1 VEHSRST
8 VRKGFEIVSWVVS
21 KYPLS
26 IVVKSICLSMS
37 SDHCLKGFKLRN
49 ESTSTDHKIILDHVR
64 SYLIPGVASFIPDSA
79 MQGTAGMEIK
89 LDNEPAR
96 NHISGIIEL
105 HIRTA
110 NDKYKS
116 SEPEYLPPPLPEQHS
131 HADHHLASKDA
142 NGTHHLHVETGD
154 AHPVVSFHPEPAT
167 VRTSS
172 PATGELKHILPM
184 RCACTRKS
192 GMCAA
197 PIDPSVN
204 HTIDCHW
211 VCCGQTW
218 SNKTC
223 QLTPEQVAARLQE
236 PPGVLQFFGHKKG
249 HVSTARQLRYFVC
262 EQGELKYYAS
272 KLNVAPYG
280 KDLKG

>member
-197 PIDPSVN
+197 PMTRLS
-204 HTIDCHW
+204 TIQSIVTGFAVGRHGPTRPVSLLLSKSPPGFKSHL
-211 VCCGQTW
+211 VCCNSLVTR
-218 SNKTC
+218 K
-223 QLTPEQVAARLQE
+223 VM
-236 PPGVLQFFGHKKG
+236 
-249 HVSTARQLRYFVC
+249 
-262 EQGELKYYAS
+262 
-272 KLNVAPYG
+272 
-280 KDLKG
+280 